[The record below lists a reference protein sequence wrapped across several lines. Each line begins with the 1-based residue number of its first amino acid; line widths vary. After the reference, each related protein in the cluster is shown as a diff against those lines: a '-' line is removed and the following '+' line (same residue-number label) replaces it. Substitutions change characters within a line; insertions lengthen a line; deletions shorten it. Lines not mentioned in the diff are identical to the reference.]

1 MSKLNINQT
10 NFKMKKKIF
19 ITVSFLAIISAF
31 MFGQDS
37 TNVVVTV
44 GDNMPIKDFLK
55 TNGWAL
61 AFIVFSLVET
71 WLGSTGKIKD
81 GSVLAL
87 IINWISKLLRSKS
100 PIVKSKEDNRA
111 VYKAKKEEAMKAEKK
126 RQFPN
131 LPKSIV
137 IGLVISGFALASLQ
151 AQTPEQSK
159 WNGFWKPVDGRIFV
173 SENLASDGTE
183 YTMENSA
190 WLFRPSFTLTAMKF
204 VPTKE
209 EGKVFDV
216 SSFTSGGVGVGYQ
229 RYVNNNGSP
238 YNIFGASAM
247 ILLDAT
253 PTKTT
258 GAGISIAG
266 AVNALEY
273 INVGLGY
280 DFREKT
286 VFLMAGINYTF

>member
-10 NFKMKKKIF
+10 KFKMKRKIF

-37 TNVVVTV
+37 TQVVITT
-44 GDNMPIKDFLK
+44 GQETLKEFFKANMWSLIFI
-55 TNGWAL
+55 
-61 AFIVFSLVET
+61 AFYAIVET
-71 WLGSTGKIKD
+71 WIGSTGKIKA
-81 GSVLAL
+81 GSVPAL
-87 IINWISKLLRSKS
+87 IINWIGKFLRSKADL
-100 PIVKSKEDNRA
+100 IKSKEDNRA
-111 VYKAKKEEAMKAEKK
+111 VYKAKKEEALKAEKK
-126 RQFPN
+126 KQFPN
-131 LPKSIV
+131 LPRMIV
-137 IGLVISGFALASLQ
+137 IALAISGLSLASLQ
-151 AQTPEQSK
+151 AQAPEQSK
-159 WNGFWKPVDGRIFV
+159 WNGFWKPVDGRIFI
-173 SENLASDGTE
+173 SQNLASDGTE